1 MQIIESKGSSLRR
14 KSTRNL
20 LDPEDVP
27 NPRDAIMHR
36 KKKVLRKTNLI
47 TGGPLADAEYVLE
60 STFSSK
66 KEACIYFPKLPR
78 SVIPS
83 GFVIVPCLNVPG
95 VRAKYDLEV
104 YCSEKFEL
112 NLIPESESKAIA
124 GSWAPELCGGS
135 HLNPDWKKNP
145 KFSLKLRPT
154 SKSALGEDGQEKFY
168 SVRIALCRHGS
179 AWRSKERKDTVG
191 CMISFYIF
199 ISRGNELIEIYS
211 APFSPTS
218 EVCTEDDFKLQPLK
232 KGEEYVIMPTTNAPG
247 IRGNFILSVMCE
259 QEFLFSG
266 TKDRSSA
273 KMNRGNA

>member
-1 MQIIESKGSSLRR
+1 M
-14 KSTRNL
+14 
-20 LDPEDVP
+20 LDPEEAPD
-27 NPRDAIMHR
+27 PRDAILQR

-47 TGGPLADAEYVLE
+47 SGGPLADAEFVLE

-78 SVIPS
+78 SVMPA
-83 GFVIVPCLNVPG
+83 GFVIVPCLSMPG
-95 VRAKYDLEV
+95 TRAKYDLEV

-112 NLIPESESKAIA
+112 SIIPESESKVVA
-124 GSWAPELCGGS
+124 GSWAGELCGGS

-145 KFSLKLRPT
+145 KFTLKLRPT
-154 SKSALGEDGQEKFY
+154 SKSLLGVDGQEKFY

-179 AWRSKERKDTVG
+179 AWRNKERKDTVG

-199 ISRGNELIEIYS
+199 ISRSNDLVEIYS
-211 APFSPTS
+211 APFTPTS

-247 IRGNFILSVMCE
+247 IRGNFILSVMSE
-259 QEFLFSG
+259 QEFIFSNL
-266 TKDRSSA
+266 KDRSNT
-273 KMNRGNA
+273 KLNRGST